1 MDRPILSRLATAA
14 TYFLITLFGMG
25 LILFAPEMSK
35 AASDGL
41 FMCLT
46 MLIPSM
52 FPFFVL
58 SSLVISTGMAQKL
71 SKAFAPLMSRLFAL
85 PGECSAAVILGLVGG
100 YPTGAKTAFELY
112 DKGLCDARQCQRL
125 LSFCSN
131 CGPAFIFS
139 VIGAS
144 MFGSVKA
151 GALLYLCHVLSALA
165 LGMLGGLFSKNKTV
179 KSHRESTPG
188 LPLYSAL
195 PGAVKSSFAS
205 MLDVCAFVIFFSCFT
220 AFLSRCGIT
229 SAIASP
235 LPFKENGL
243 SQAFV
248 HGLLEMTGGTAALSS
263 ISTLSFPKA
272 MAFCAFFT
280 GWGGISVHCQTAAL
294 RGSRPVSL
302 LPYIKGKLLHGVLS
316 AVLCYFAALP
326 MAGTAACLGVYTDG
340 TYIASPAYFMALMSL
355 YLLAAFLL
363 TVLLSMPDRKKK

>member
-52 FPFFVL
+52 FPF
-58 SSLVISTGMAQKL
+58 VISTGMAQKL

-131 CGPAFIFS
+131 CGPAFIFL

-165 LGMLGGLFSKNKTV
+165 LGMLGGLFSQFCIERIQIFIFSSNQPK
-179 KSHRESTPG
+179 
-188 LPLYSAL
+188 YSL
-195 PGAVKSSFAS
+195 FG
-205 MLDVCAFVIFFSCFT
+205 
-220 AFLSRCGIT
+220 
-229 SAIASP
+229 
-235 LPFKENGL
+235 
-243 SQAFV
+243 
-248 HGLLEMTGGTAALSS
+248 
-263 ISTLSFPKA
+263 
-272 MAFCAFFT
+272 
-280 GWGGISVHCQTAAL
+280 
-294 RGSRPVSL
+294 
-302 LPYIKGKLLHGVLS
+302 
-316 AVLCYFAALP
+316 
-326 MAGTAACLGVYTDG
+326 
-340 TYIASPAYFMALMSL
+340 
-355 YLLAAFLL
+355 
-363 TVLLSMPDRKKK
+363 